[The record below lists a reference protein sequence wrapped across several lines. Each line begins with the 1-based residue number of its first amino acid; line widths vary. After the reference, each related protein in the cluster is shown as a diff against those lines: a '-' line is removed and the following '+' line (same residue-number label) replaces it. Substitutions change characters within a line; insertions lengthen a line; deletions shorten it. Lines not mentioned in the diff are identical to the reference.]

1 MKLTSAI
8 KRAKK
13 NKKIPL
19 IAEIKVRSP
28 KDGDLLKGR
37 EPARIVREY
46 ENAGAC
52 AISVVTE
59 QEHFKGNLQI
69 LENIRKN
76 TNLPILRKDFIK
88 DITQIKKTKEI
99 GADAILII
107 ASMLSRQQLAMLNK
121 FSHQLGL
128 ETVVE
133 IHNKRDL
140 KKIENL
146 EVDVIGIN
154 NKDILDLE
162 RGKDQIQPTLELID
176 RVPKHAVIISESGI
190 RNLRDLKRVITAGS
204 DAVLIG
210 TALLKAKDVGQKVRQ
225 IVMAKPQ
232 NDQ

>member
-8 KRAKK
+8 KRAKRD
-13 NKKIPL
+13 KKIPL
-19 IAEIKVRSP
+19 IAEVKVHSP

-37 EPARIVREY
+37 EPVEIVREY
-46 ENAGAC
+46 ERAGAC

-59 QEHFKGNLQI
+59 PEHFKGNLQI
-69 LENIRKN
+69 LETVRKS
-76 TNLPILRKDFIK
+76 TNLPVLRKDFIQN
-88 DITQIKKTKEI
+88 TAQIKESKKF
-99 GADAILII
+99 GADAVLLI
-107 ASMLSRQQLAMLNK
+107 ASMLSRQQLARLNK
-121 FSHQLGL
+121 FSHQSGL

-146 EVDVIGIN
+146 EVDIIGIN

-176 RVPKHAVIISESGI
+176 RVPKHAIIISESGI
-190 RNLRDLKRVITAGS
+190 RNLQDLKKVMTAGS

-210 TALLKAKDVGQKVRQ
+210 TCLLKAKNVGQKVRQ
-225 IVMAKPQ
+225 IVIARPK
-232 NDQ
+232 ND

>member
-8 KRAKK
+8 KRAKRD
-13 NKKIPL
+13 KKISL
-19 IAEIKVRSP
+19 IAEVKMHSP

-59 QEHFKGNLQI
+59 SKHFKGNLQI
-69 LENIRKN
+69 LETIRKS
-76 TNLPILRKDFIK
+76 TNLPILRKDFIQN
-88 DITQIKKTKEI
+88 TSQIKKTKEI

-107 ASMLSRQQLAMLNK
+107 ASMLSRQRLIRLNK
-121 FSHQLGL
+121 YSHQLGI

-146 EVDVIGIN
+146 EVDIIGIN

-162 RGKDQIQPTLELID
+162 RGKDQIQPTLELIN
-176 RVPKHAVIISESGI
+176 RVPKHVIIISESGI
-190 RNLRDLKRVITAGS
+190 RNLRDLKRVMTAGS

-225 IVMAKPQ
+225 IVMAKLQ